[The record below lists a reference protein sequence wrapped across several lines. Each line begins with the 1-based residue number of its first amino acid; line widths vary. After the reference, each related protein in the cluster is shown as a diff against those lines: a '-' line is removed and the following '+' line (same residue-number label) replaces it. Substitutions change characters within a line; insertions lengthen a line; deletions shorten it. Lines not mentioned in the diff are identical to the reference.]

1 MLFDHGRF
9 HSDNVN
15 KSKPEQKIERF
26 AIGEKIDSI
35 IISFDT
41 KINIV
46 NLSIKQK
53 EIIEEKETLS
63 QYGSKDS
70 EASLGDILGK
80 VLKKKK
86 I

>member
-1 MLFDHGRF
+1 MGFINKSNLA
-9 HSDNVN
+9 

-70 EASLGDILGK
+70 GASLGDILGK

>member
-1 MLFDHGRF
+1 MKD
-9 HSDNVN
+9 

-70 EASLGDILGK
+70 GASLGYILGK